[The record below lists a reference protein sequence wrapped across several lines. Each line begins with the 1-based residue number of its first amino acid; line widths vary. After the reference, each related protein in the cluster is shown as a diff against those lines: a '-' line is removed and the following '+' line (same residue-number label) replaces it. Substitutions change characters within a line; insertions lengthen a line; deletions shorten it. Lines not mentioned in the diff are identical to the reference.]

1 MSAEAGTPVVPKI
14 VSVDDHVVEPAHL
27 WEKWLPEKYRDSG
40 PKIIRRGLG
49 SGKAALTTAVAL
61 ALVLLKFFL

>member
-1 MSAEAGTPVVPKI
+1 VLISRAHVGVHAAGVTLLVMLVPLT
-14 VSVDDHVVEPAHL
+14 VAVFGTAF
-27 WEKWLPEKYRDSG
+27 
-40 PKIIRRGLG
+40 RRGLG